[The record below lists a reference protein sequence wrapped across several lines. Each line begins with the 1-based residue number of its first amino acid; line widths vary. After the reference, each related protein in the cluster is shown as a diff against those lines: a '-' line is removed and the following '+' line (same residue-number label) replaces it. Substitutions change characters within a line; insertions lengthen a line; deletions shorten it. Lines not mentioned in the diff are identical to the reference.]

1 MKLVIE
7 TQYCENYGAHTW
19 NGEGE
24 CPQRWKFKGGSTY
37 VVDNI
42 TPVQQQRIEREGIP
56 TITSLIEYS
65 SEGSKEYIL
74 GYRVVEDTAPE
85 GEPWEAPFRLV
96 YTAGR
101 WVARREV
108 SNVGEYGGYMRN
120 EIKTKFES
128 FFMKPGGDREGYIAE
143 YELKD
148 GQLAK
153 SEAELRK
160 VLL

>member
-1 MKLVIE
+1 MKLVID

-19 NGEGE
+19 DGKGE

-37 VVDNI
+37 VVDNV
-42 TPVQQQRIEREGIP
+42 TPAQKERIEREGIP
-56 TITSLIEYS
+56 NITSLIEYS

-85 GEPWEAPFRLV
+85 GEPWDTPFRLV
-96 YTAGR
+96 YTEGK
-101 WVARREV
+101 WVARREID
-108 SNVGEYGGYMRN
+108 NAGEYGGAMRS

-128 FFMKPGGDREGYIAE
+128 YVMLPQGERTSYIAE

-148 GQLAK
+148 GQFAK
-153 SEAELRK
+153 SEEELRK